1 MVLEP
6 PDARIFYDRFGKR
19 QDTQS
24 FYEDPALDDL
34 IAHAHFDEA
43 GKIFEF
49 GCGTG
54 RFATRLVSEQLASSA
69 TYLGCDLSSTMVRLA
84 TERLAAL
91 ADRAQVLHCDGTV
104 RFPVPNNSVDRVVS
118 TYVLDLL
125 SEMDIGKF
133 LQEAYR
139 VLDVGGKLCLVSLTT
154 GTTFL
159 SRIVS
164 AVWASIHRSHASL
177 VGGCRPIRLRQYV
190 NPAHWELEYGNV
202 VVAYG
207 VPSEVLVAHAKH
219 SAQQSSSTT
228 RWAIAHPLDIQATSP
243 RVPVPQGRPS
253 LRGGTNW

>member
-1 MVLEP
+1 MVLESS
-6 PDARIFYDRFGKR
+6 DARTFYDRFGKR

-34 IAHAHFDEA
+34 IAHAHFAEA

-54 RFATRLVSEQLASSA
+54 RFAGRLVSEQLASSA

-84 TERLAAL
+84 TERLAAF
-91 ADRAQVLHCDGTV
+91 AEQARVLHCDGTV
-104 RFPVPNNSVDRVVS
+104 FPVPNNSVDRVVS

-139 VLDVGGKLCLVSLTT
+139 VLDVGGKLCLVSLTR
-154 GTTFL
+154 GTTLL

-164 AVWASIHRSHASL
+164 AVWASIHRWRPFS

-207 VPSEVLVAHAKH
+207 VPSEVLIARAKK
-219 SAQQSSSTT
+219 SAQQSAAVSAQSG
-228 RWAIAHPLDIQATSP
+228 AAEL
-243 RVPVPQGRPS
+243 GR
-253 LRGGTNW
+253 